1 MNRNNVMK
9 FSSLMSLNLLM
20 GGGRKPEPA
29 VLRGFAII
37 LVVLGHSCAT
47 LTEKIVTYSFHM
59 PLFFFITGLFLIHKE
74 EPFGAFFKKRVK
86 SLLVPLLAFG
96 VILSTYS
103 IILGYVM
110 ERPLPIFAKYIG
122 ILVNTRHGDYGGS
135 LWFLPSLFLVEML
148 LYIIHKTCSS
158 SYWMLFISIVCA
170 VAGVLVNQQ
179 IGQGLPWS
187 LDISLLCVFFTA
199 LGYVLKDWIWKEHH
213 VMSYMFTLVFFVISI
228 YYNYLH
234 IGSCVDLF
242 SCRIGNPMLFYV
254 SAICGIYLTIGMSK
268 VLCKRTDH
276 IGLVLYYGQNSL
288 IVYALHFLFVQGV
301 NLSLRWIPIG
311 WVAGLLQTL
320 IILLIQIP
328 LINLVNSKFRWMTG
342 KF

>member
-1 MNRNNVMK
+1 MK
-9 FSSLMSLNLLM
+9 FSGLMSLNHILI
-20 GGGRKPEPA
+20 GGGRKPEPD
-29 VLRGFAII
+29 VLRGLAII

-47 LTEKIVTYSFHM
+47 LTERIVICSFHM
-59 PLFFFITGLFLIHKE
+59 PLFFFISGLFLFHKE
-74 EPFGAFFKKRVK
+74 EPFGAFFKKKVK

-103 IILGYVM
+103 IILGYVTG
-110 ERPLPIFAKYIG
+110 RPLPIFAKYIG
-122 ILVNTRHGDYGGS
+122 ILFNTRHGDYGGS
-135 LWFLPSLFLVEML
+135 LWFFPSLFLVEML
-148 LYIIHKTCSS
+148 LFIIYKTFSS
-158 SYWMLFISIVCA
+158 NYLILFFSIVCA
-170 VAGVLVNQQ
+170 VVGVLVNQQ

-234 IGSCVDLF
+234 IGSSVDLY
-242 SCRIGNPMLFYV
+242 SCRIGNPVLFYI
-254 SAICGIYLTIGMSK
+254 SAICGIYLTIGVSNI
-268 VLCKRTDH
+268 LCKRIDLM
-276 IGLVLYYGQNSL
+276 GLVLFYGQNSL
-288 IVYALHFLFVQGV
+288 IVYALHIPFLLVI

-311 WVAGLLQTL
+311 WVAGILQTI